1 MDLLDIDSDDE
12 LRSSLDR
19 KWEPQEWISRG
30 KKYEDVPP
38 FVEVALCNLLRI
50 PSSFTNKLPP
60 KTMPI
65 SQLLQY
71 DLPPRS
77 NAAMDITDTEFDFFT
92 ALEPARDIQ
101 DVLLFLALPTRTMLK
116 TMLQKC
122 GQAWFDG
129 NTSMRTWLIP
139 EIALPF
145 WVLTYWDEM
154 LNACESQACWLRA
167 EAWINRTE
175 KTAEEATMKLTIRGL
190 WNVLPW
196 HGNLG
201 SIPVAHLAALFS
213 TNYLGSDIVDALI
226 ALLSLRL
233 RLSQDTI
240 SQNSLIVDS
249 TFASMVRM
257 LLPVVD
263 GVALGPINTSQTGR
277 DYLDKHRVWSMDK
290 DHQYLHLVLYRPPKH
305 WTACRLDF
313 KNHQIQYGDGLHW
326 SRPQEFFDALE
337 CWLRQR
343 DATEFIVTDDHGY
356 NCPLI
361 AVNTIAHNALGD
373 PLWTPKNARAMRMKA
388 FCDIVKYTLS
398 ITNQVKSVR
407 DTLAPFVTLRREH
420 QTREERMGVRTY
432 RGSNTYI
439 NPNTGA
445 IKELSDRQRLAQ
457 AMQAIVKRDHQQG
470 SSTGLNRSTRWKTET
485 SALPPAKTGNAANA
499 EVTAGSR
506 AKESNGV
513 EQSSVN

>member
-1 MDLLDIDSDDE
+1 
-12 LRSSLDR
+12 
-19 KWEPQEWISRG
+19 
-30 KKYEDVPP
+30 
-38 FVEVALCNLLRI
+38 
-50 PSSFTNKLPP
+50 
-60 KTMPI
+60 
-65 SQLLQY
+65 
-71 DLPPRS
+71 
-77 NAAMDITDTEFDFFT
+77 MDITDTEFDFFT

-129 NTSMRTWLIP
+129 NTSMCTWLIP

-277 DYLDKHRVWSMDK
+277 DKHRVWSMDK

-343 DATEFIVTDDHGY
+343 DATEFIVTDDL
-356 NCPLI
+356 P
-361 AVNTIAHNALGD
+361 
-373 PLWTPKNARAMRMKA
+373 
-388 FCDIVKYTLS
+388 
-398 ITNQVKSVR
+398 
-407 DTLAPFVTLRREH
+407 
-420 QTREERMGVRTY
+420 
-432 RGSNTYI
+432 
-439 NPNTGA
+439 
-445 IKELSDRQRLAQ
+445 
-457 AMQAIVKRDHQQG
+457 AIVKRDHQQG

-506 AKESNGV
+506 AKEVKNHNPQHGTA
-513 EQSSVN
+513 QRHGQY